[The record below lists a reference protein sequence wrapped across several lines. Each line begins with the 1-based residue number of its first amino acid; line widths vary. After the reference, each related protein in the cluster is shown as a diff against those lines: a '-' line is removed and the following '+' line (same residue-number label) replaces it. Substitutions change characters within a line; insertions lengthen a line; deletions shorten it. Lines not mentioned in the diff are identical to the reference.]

1 MDKME
6 VSQQRGVSI
15 LKITGDIENEDGRHI
30 LETIR
35 ASDTALPFWLIDV
48 PTTRFFDSAALEALT
63 DAYVHAESHGKKMFL
78 TSVTPDVREILHITG
93 LDKQIPVRESVEEVL
108 QQIFRQKGDP
118 Q

>member
-15 LKITGDIENEDGRHI
+15 LKLTGDIENEDGRHI
-30 LETIR
+30 FETIR
-35 ASDTALPFWLIDV
+35 ASDTVLPFWLIDI

-63 DAYVHAESHGKKMFL
+63 DAHTHAEAQGKKLFL
-78 TSVTPDVREILHITG
+78 TSVTPDAREILHITG
-93 LDKQIPVRESVEEVL
+93 LDTQIPVRESVDEVL
-108 QQIFRQKGDP
+108 KQIFRQKGDP